1 MIGIFE
7 VGFWTILLALSATTI
22 VPAFI
27 GLWSRSLAAVAAN
40 VAVVVGLSAMVL
52 LAGGQPSSGV
62 LFAALFGVAAALA
75 AYGIKKGL
83 DSLRLLLRGKGR
95 QIADRTGTP

>member
-1 MIGIFE
+1 MIGNYE
-7 VGFWTILLALSATTI
+7 VGFWAILLALCGTTI

-27 GLWSRSLAAVAAN
+27 GLWSRSLAAVASN

-62 LFAALFGVAAALA
+62 LSAGLFGVAAALA
-75 AYGIKKGL
+75 AYAIKKGVC
-83 DSLRLLLRGKGR
+83 SLRLFLQAKE
-95 QIADRTGTP
+95 QEIADRTGTP